1 MEHGAPRIIQSDR
14 GGEFKKAVK
23 NYAIEWILDWFNLQS
38 PRVIPSRKVERC
50 HRSKIEYDL
59 NKIGKDG
66 VNWVKQLPL
75 YQNIL
80 NNDPKEVIAYK
91 TPFEIYFARRCSSI
105 KERGLFE
112 ECLPSPGRIHPT
124 GNDRK

>member
-1 MEHGAPRIIQSDR
+1 MDIRLVYFTVA
-14 GGEFKKAVK
+14 
-23 NYAIEWILDWFNLQS
+23 
-38 PRVIPSRKVERC
+38 RVIPSRKVERC

-91 TPFEIYFARRCSSI
+91 TPFEIYFARRSSSI
-105 KERGLFE
+105 KERGLVE